1 MLKFNNGK
9 LQESYSMAE
18 SSRTCII
25 DLQVNQGYGK
35 FFEIGLKIKSLK
47 KDWLFTPSLC
57 YPYPC
62 EGRT

>member
-1 MLKFNNGK
+1 MGRPSKSDEFSVIRFVAEFLK
-9 LQESYSMAE
+9 EEM
-18 SSRTCII
+18 
-25 DLQVNQGYGK
+25 QGYGK